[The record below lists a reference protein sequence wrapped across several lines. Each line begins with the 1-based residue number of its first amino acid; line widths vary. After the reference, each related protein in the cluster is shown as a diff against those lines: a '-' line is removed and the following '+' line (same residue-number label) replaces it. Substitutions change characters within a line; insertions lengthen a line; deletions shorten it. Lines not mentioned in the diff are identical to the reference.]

1 MLFFKFQAILLY
13 IYFFIQM
20 KYNVKYDT
28 PGSIQFYLGHLKVR
42 ITFHNQIQKRIN
54 QIHVSSL
61 KVSGRFT
68 VNVNPP

>member
-1 MLFFKFQAILLY
+1 
-13 IYFFIQM
+13 M